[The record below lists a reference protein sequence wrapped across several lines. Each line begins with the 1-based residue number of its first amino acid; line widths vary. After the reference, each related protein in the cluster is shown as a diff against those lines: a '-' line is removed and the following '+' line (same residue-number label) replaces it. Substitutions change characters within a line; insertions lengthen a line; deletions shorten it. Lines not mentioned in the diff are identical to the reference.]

1 MTVFIAIVL
10 LVIYVFSMRFVS
22 RTIEKLGEK
31 KSVNTY
37 RIKYISKTLNIS
49 LTGFFVIILFLLL
62 GIQYSQ
68 LSVFLSSVFAVIGVA
83 LFAQW
88 SILSNITSSL
98 IIFFAFPYRVGD
110 VIRII
115 DGNDDLS
122 GTIEE
127 ISLFHVI
134 ILQGEA
140 LITYPNSLMLQKAVI
155 KVSHLSQLPA
165 RPLANGAQVNSP
177 QVNSPQ
183 VNSAQVNNPVEPLSP
198 SAEKQPKV

>member
-1 MTVFIAIVL
+1 MSIFIAIVL
-10 LVIYVFSMRFVS
+10 FATYIICMRFVS
-22 RTIEKLGEK
+22 STIEKVGEK

-49 LTGFFVIILFLLL
+49 LTVFFVIVLFLLL

-110 VIRII
+110 VIRIV
-115 DGNDDLS
+115 DKDDDLS
-122 GTIEE
+122 GIIEE

-134 ILQGEA
+134 ILRGDA

-155 KVSHLSQLPA
+155 KVSDLSKLPPHASTLNQLV
-165 RPLANGAQVNSP
+165 NNSP
-177 QVNSPQ
+177 ANTDKPT
-183 VNSAQVNNPVEPLSP
+183 
-198 SAEKQPKV
+198 EKEASVK

>member
-1 MTVFIAIVL
+1 MSIFIAIIL
-10 LVIYVFSMRFVS
+10 FATYIICMRFIS
-22 RTIEKLGEK
+22 STIEKVGEK

-37 RIKYISKTLNIS
+37 RIKYIGKTLNIS
-49 LTGFFVIILFLLL
+49 LTVFFVIVLFLLL

-110 VIRII
+110 VIRIV
-115 DGNDDLS
+115 DKDDDLS
-122 GTIEE
+122 GIIEE

-134 ILQGEA
+134 ILRGDA

-155 KVSHLSQLPA
+155 KVSDLSKLPPHASTLNQLV
-165 RPLANGAQVNSP
+165 NNSP
-177 QVNSPQ
+177 ANTDKPT
-183 VNSAQVNNPVEPLSP
+183 
-198 SAEKQPKV
+198 EKEASVK

>member
-1 MTVFIAIVL
+1 MSVVIAVVL
-10 LVIYVFSMRFVS
+10 FVSYVFCMRFVS
-22 RTIEKLGEK
+22 STIEKVGEK

-49 LTGFFVIILFLLL
+49 LTAFFVIVLFLLL

-68 LSVFLSSVFAVIGVA
+68 LSLFLSSVFAVIGVA

-110 VIRII
+110 IIRII

-155 KVSHLSQLPA
+155 KVSHLSQLPV
-165 RPLANGAQVNSP
+165 RSLANAP
-177 QVNSPQ
+177 QVNTPQ
-183 VNSAQVNNPVEPLSP
+183 VNAPQVSNPVETTSP
-198 SAEKQPKV
+198 TTEKSPKI

>member
-1 MTVFIAIVL
+1 MSIFIAIIL
-10 LVIYVFSMRFVS
+10 FATYIICMRFVS
-22 RTIEKLGEK
+22 STIEKVGEK

-37 RIKYISKTLNIS
+37 RIKYIGKTLNIS
-49 LTGFFVIILFLLL
+49 LTVFFVIVLFLLL

-110 VIRII
+110 VIRIA
-115 DGNDDLS
+115 DKDDDLS
-122 GTIEE
+122 GIIEE

-134 ILQGEA
+134 ILRGDA

-155 KVSHLSQLPA
+155 KVSDLSKLPPHASTLNQLV
-165 RPLANGAQVNSP
+165 NNSP
-177 QVNSPQ
+177 ANTDKPT
-183 VNSAQVNNPVEPLSP
+183 
-198 SAEKQPKV
+198 EKEASVK